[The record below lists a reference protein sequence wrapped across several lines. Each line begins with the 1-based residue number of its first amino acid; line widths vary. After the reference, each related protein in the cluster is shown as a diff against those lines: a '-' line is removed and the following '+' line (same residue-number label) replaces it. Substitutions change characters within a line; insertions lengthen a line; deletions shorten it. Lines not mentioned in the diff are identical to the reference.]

1 MTDFGAWRYE
11 NLVQFAKESTE
22 RMNLL
27 NAEIEALNADLKA
40 AINAYR
46 DLLRRDALGFL
57 KATHPAEAE
66 KTGE

>member
-1 MTDFGAWRYE
+1 MTDFAAWRYE

-46 DLLRRDALGFL
+46 DLLRRDSFGFL
-57 KATHPAEAE
+57 ETSHTAKTE
-66 KTGE
+66 KTGD

>member
-1 MTDFGAWRYE
+1 MTDFAAWRYE

-22 RMNLL
+22 RMDLL

-46 DLLRRDALGFL
+46 DLLRRDTSGFL
-57 KATHPAEAE
+57 ETSHTTETKQ
-66 KTGE
+66 TGE

>member
-11 NLVQFAKESTE
+11 NLVQFAKSSTE

-46 DLLRRDALGFL
+46 DLLRRDTLRFL
-57 KATHPAEAE
+57 EAPHPTETE
-66 KTGE
+66 KTSE

>member
-1 MTDFGAWRYE
+1 MTDFAAWRYE
-11 NLVQFAKESTE
+11 NLVQFAQESTE

-46 DLLRRDALGFL
+46 DLLRRDTLGFL
-57 KATHPAEAE
+57 EATHPTKTE

>member
-1 MTDFGAWRYE
+1 MTDFAAWRYE

-46 DLLRRDALGFL
+46 DLLRRDTSGFL
-57 KATHPAEAE
+57 EAPHPTEAE

>member
-1 MTDFGAWRYE
+1 MANFETWQYQ
-11 NLVQFAKESTE
+11 NLVQFAKEATE

-27 NAEIEALNADLKA
+27 NAEVEALNADLKA

-57 KATHPAEAE
+57 ETSHSTKTE

>member
-1 MTDFGAWRYE
+1 MTDFAAWRYE

-46 DLLRRDALGFL
+46 DLLRRDTSGFL
-57 KATHPAEAE
+57 EAPHTAEAE

>member
-1 MTDFGAWRYE
+1 MTDFAAWRYE

-46 DLLRRDALGFL
+46 DLLRRDAPVLL
-57 KATHPAEAE
+57 EATHPTET
-66 KTGE
+66 KQTGE

>member
-1 MTDFGAWRYE
+1 MTDFAAWRYE
-11 NLVQFAKESTE
+11 NLVQFAQESTE

-57 KATHPAEAE
+57 ETSHSTKTE

>member
-1 MTDFGAWRYE
+1 MTDFAAWRYE

-46 DLLRRDALGFL
+46 DLLRRDTPVLL
-57 KATHPAEAE
+57 EATHTAET
-66 KTGE
+66 KQTGE

>member
-1 MTDFGAWRYE
+1 MTDFAAWRYE
-11 NLVQFAKESTE
+11 NLVQFAQESTE

-46 DLLRRDALGFL
+46 DLLRRDSHMLL
-57 KATHPAEAE
+57 ETSHSTEAQ

>member
-1 MTDFGAWRYE
+1 MTDFAAWRYE

-46 DLLRRDALGFL
+46 DLLRRDTLGFL
-57 KATHPAEAE
+57 EATHTAETE

>member
-1 MTDFGAWRYE
+1 MTDFAVWRYE
-11 NLVQFAKESTE
+11 NLVQFAKEATE

-27 NAEIEALNADLKA
+27 NAEVEALNADLKA

-57 KATHPAEAE
+57 ETSHSTETKQSG
-66 KTGE
+66 K